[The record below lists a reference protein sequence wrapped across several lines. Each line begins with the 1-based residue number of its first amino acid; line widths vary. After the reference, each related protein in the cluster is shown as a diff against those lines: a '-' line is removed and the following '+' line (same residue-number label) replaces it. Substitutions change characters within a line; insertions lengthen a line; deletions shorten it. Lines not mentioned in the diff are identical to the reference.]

1 MIVETMTDLEL
12 LDEVRKD
19 YDEIID
25 YCLSL
30 CQNSVYKK
38 RMQWG
43 RPKGGKFVIR
53 TNDWKSSRG
62 NLYNLVI
69 KTSGWNDFKKGIF
82 DTTTTTFFKR
92 NKAQNAIRLMFNE
105 KGDIGIEIFTSHFID
120 RYNQRFLHQPF
131 LSRKEAL
138 QLYMDKNGTSII
150 KSLDSS
156 KYEYNVM
163 VATNEGYSFGKFE
176 NDILLHKTFV
186 SRDMLFGNQFDEADF
201 LDEAVVNSQDGLQSN
216 IFTIHEELS
225 EVLSREKVI
234 PTIDELDQ
242 LFELAEKQK
251 EKLEALEH
259 AGKEFDM
266 EYLEMQNQFLLLA
279 AGYDWSKGQVKDDDG
294 NNIDYPL
301 MKELS
306 MLLGANPNQQ
316 IPTTT
321 FLPLDSR

>member
-19 YDEIID
+19 YDEITD

-30 CQNSVYKK
+30 CHNSAYKK

-53 TNDWKSSRG
+53 INDWKSSRG
-62 NLYNLVI
+62 NLYNFVI
-69 KTSGWNDFKKGIF
+69 KTSGWNEFKNGVF
-82 DTTTTTFFKR
+82 DASTRIFFKR
-92 NKAQNAIRLMFNE
+92 NKAQNAIRLMFNQDGE
-105 KGDIGIEIFTSHFID
+105 IGIEIFTSHFID
-120 RYNQRFLHQPF
+120 RYNQRFLHQPY

-138 QLYMDKNGTSII
+138 QLYMDNNGTTVI
-150 KSLDSS
+150 KNLDSS

-201 LDEAVVNSQDGLQSN
+201 LDEAVANSQNGPQSN

-234 PTIDELDQ
+234 PTIDELGQ

-251 EKLEALEH
+251 EKLETLEH

-266 EYLEMQNQFLLLA
+266 EYLEMRNQLLLLA
-279 AGYDWSKGQVKDDDG
+279 AGFDWSKGQVKDEEG
-294 NNIDYPL
+294 NNINYPL
-301 MKELS
+301 MRELS
-306 MLLGANPNQQ
+306 MILGPNPNCLCSQ
-316 IPTTT
+316 
-321 FLPLDSR
+321 L

>member
-19 YDEIID
+19 YDEITN
-25 YCLSL
+25 YHFSL
-30 CQNSVYKK
+30 CQNTVYKK

-53 TNDWKSSRG
+53 INDWKSSRG
-62 NLYNLVI
+62 NLYSFEI
-69 KTSGWNDFKKGIF
+69 KTSGWNEFKNGVF
-82 DTTTTTFFKR
+82 EASTRTFFKR
-92 NKAQNAIRLMFNE
+92 NKAQNAIRLMFDKDGE
-105 KGDIGIEIFTSHFID
+105 LAIEIFTSHFID
-120 RYNQRFLHQPF
+120 RYNLRFLHQPH

-138 QLYMDKNGTSII
+138 QLYMDNNGTTAIR
-150 KSLDSS
+150 SLDSS

-163 VATNEGYSFGKFE
+163 VATNEGYSFGKYE
-176 NDILLHKTFV
+176 NGILLHKTFV

-201 LDEAVVNSQDGLQSN
+201 LDEAIANSQDGPNSN

-234 PTIDELDQ
+234 PTMDDLQ
-242 LFELAEKQK
+242 QMFELAEKHK
-251 EKLEALEH
+251 EKVEALEH

-266 EYLEMQNQFLLLA
+266 ESCEMQNQFLLWLA
-279 AGYDWSKGQVKDDDG
+279 GFDWSKGQIKDEEG
-294 NNIDYPL
+294 NLINNPL

-306 MLLGANPNQQ
+306 MVLGQNTSCLCPQ
-316 IPTTT
+316 
-321 FLPLDSR
+321 L